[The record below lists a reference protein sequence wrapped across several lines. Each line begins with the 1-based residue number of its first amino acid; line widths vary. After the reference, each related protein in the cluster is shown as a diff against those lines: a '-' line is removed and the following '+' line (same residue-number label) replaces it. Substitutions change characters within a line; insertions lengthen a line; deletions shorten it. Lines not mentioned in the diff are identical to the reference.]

1 MGVAIVQGKFHVQN
15 DDHPNLVKRN
25 HLRHLKQPKW
35 SVPNSN
41 APRQS
46 QVEVAQLFFRSK
58 EGLSQCQCQAE
69 TNDIEWN
76 EDPC

>member
-1 MGVAIVQGKFHVQN
+1 VDVAIVQGKFHVQN

-41 APRQS
+41 AARQS
-46 QVEVAQLFFRSK
+46 VEVAQLFFLSK

-69 TNDIEWN
+69 TNAIEWN
-76 EDPC
+76 EDPF